1 MGKHF
6 TTGKTSYVG
15 KSSILEKASR
25 VELSSQL
32 GNASQQ
38 GNTSKVDISSQL
50 EPLQRLSEHKY
61 LEWLRIIL
69 VKIWALSYCNYVAF
83 HVLIFGRVCVFEND
97 SSGKVYR
104 FS

>member
-1 MGKHF
+1 M
-6 TTGKTSYVG
+6 
-15 KSSILEKASR
+15 
-25 VELSSQL
+25 
-32 GNASQQ
+32 
-38 GNTSKVDISSQL
+38 

-69 VKIWALSYCNYVAF
+69 VKIWAVSYCNDVEFRA
-83 HVLIFGRVCVFEND
+83 LILGRVCVFEND